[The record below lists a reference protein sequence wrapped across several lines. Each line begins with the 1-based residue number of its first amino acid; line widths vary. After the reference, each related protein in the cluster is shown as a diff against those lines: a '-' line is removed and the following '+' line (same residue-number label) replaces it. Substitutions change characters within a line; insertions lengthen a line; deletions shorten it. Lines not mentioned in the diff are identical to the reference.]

1 MPENSYKFELT
12 PLPYDYHALEPYINE
27 QTMQI
32 HHDKLLQAYVDKLN
46 TALANNRGLQK
57 TSLENMLKNLHRMP
71 PKIREPIRK
80 FGGGVYNHNFFFL
93 GMRPGST
100 KNEPSGNLLQAIG
113 RKYNSFANFEQEFTK
128 QAMSVFG
135 SGWLWLVKDC
145 RNRISLVT
153 TSNQD
158 CPLSLGFA
166 PIVVIDV
173 WEHAYFLQYLNH
185 RDEYIR
191 QWFHVID
198 WDKAE
203 KLYNA

>member
-46 TALANNRGLQK
+46 AALANNCGLQK

-71 PKIREPIRK
+71 PKIRKPIQK
-80 FGGGVYNHNFFFL
+80 FGGGVYNHNFFFS
-93 GMRPGST
+93 GMRPGSK

-145 RNRISLVT
+145 RNHISLMM

-173 WEHAYFLQYLNH
+173 WEHAYFLQYLNR

-203 KLYNA
+203 ELYNA